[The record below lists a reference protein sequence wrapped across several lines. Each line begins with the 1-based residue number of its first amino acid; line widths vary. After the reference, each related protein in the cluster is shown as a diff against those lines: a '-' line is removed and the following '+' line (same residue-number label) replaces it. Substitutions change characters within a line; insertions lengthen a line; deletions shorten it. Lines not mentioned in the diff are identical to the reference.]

1 MTTNA
6 HPTMQQMTE
15 LTAAVTAALLTGLLG
30 SAHCL
35 GMCAGI
41 SGLFAMQTS
50 AAGIRRQLPMAITY
64 NAGRLA
70 SYAVLGFAVALLG
83 TRFAGLTPA
92 LAGPVRLAAGI
103 IIMLIG
109 LQIAF
114 DMRLLG
120 WLERMGAKVW
130 ERVAPFAKGLMP
142 VSSLPRALGLGL
154 LWGLLPCGL
163 VYSVLLVAAMS
174 ARPADGALVMLA
186 FGLGT
191 TPAMLLTGLGAAR
204 LSQLMQQR
212 RTRLGAGLLIVVL
225 GMLTIAM
232 PVAGTLSGGAPHH

>member
-1 MTTNA
+1 
-6 HPTMQQMTE
+6 
-15 LTAAVTAALLTGLLG
+15 
-30 SAHCL
+30 
-35 GMCAGI
+35 
-41 SGLFAMQTS
+41 
-50 AAGIRRQLPMAITY
+50 MAITY

-70 SYAVLGFAVALLG
+70 SYAILGFIVAALG
-83 TRFAGLTPA
+83 SRFTGLTPA
-92 LAGPVRLAAGI
+92 LAGPVRLVAGL

-232 PVAGTLSGGAPHH
+232 PIAGTLSGGTPHH

>member
-1 MTTNA
+1 
-6 HPTMQQMTE
+6 MQ
-15 LTAAVTAALLTGLLG
+15 
-30 SAHCL
+30 S
-35 GMCAGI
+35 
-41 SGLFAMQTS
+41 S
-50 AAGIRRQLPMAITY
+50 AAGLQRQLPTAVTY

-70 SYAVLGFAVALLG
+70 SYAILGFVVAAVGA
-83 TRFAGLTPA
+83 RFAGLTPA

-103 IIMLIG
+103 VIILIG

-120 WLERMGAKVW
+120 WLEGMGSKIW
-130 ERVAPFAKGLMP
+130 ERVTPVAQGLLP
-142 VSSLPRALGLGL
+142 VNSLPRALGLGL

-163 VYSVLLVAAMS
+163 VYSVLLIAAAS
-174 ARPADGALVMLA
+174 AQAVDGALIMLA

-204 LSQLMQQR
+204 LSQLLQQR
-212 RTRLGAGLLIVVL
+212 RTRLGAGLLIVAL

-232 PVAGTLSGGAPHH
+232 PVAGTLSGGTPHH

>member
-1 MTTNA
+1 M
-6 HPTMQQMTE
+6 
-15 LTAAVTAALLTGLLG
+15 
-30 SAHCL
+30 
-35 GMCAGI
+35 
-41 SGLFAMQTS
+41 
-50 AAGIRRQLPMAITY
+50 RRQLPLAVTY

-70 SYAVLGFAVALLG
+70 SYAVLGFVVAAVGA
-83 TRFAGLTPA
+83 RFAGLTPA

-103 IIMLIG
+103 VIILIG

-114 DMRLLG
+114 DLRLLA
-120 WLERMGAKVW
+120 WLERMGGRLW
-130 ERVAPFAKGLMP
+130 ERIAPLAKGLMP
-142 VSSLPRALGLGL
+142 VTSLPRALGLGL

-163 VYSVLLVAAMS
+163 VYSVLLVAATT
-174 ARPADGALVMLA
+174 AQPANGALIMLA

-232 PVAGTLSGGAPHH
+232 PVMTTLTSGAGHSH

>member
-1 MTTNA
+1 
-6 HPTMQQMTE
+6 MQQMTE
-15 LTAAVTAALLTGLLG
+15 FTATVTAALLTGLLG

-35 GMCAGI
+35 GMCSGI
-41 SGLFAMQTS
+41 SGLFAMHTS
-50 AAGIRRQLPMAITY
+50 AAGIRRQLPMAMTY

-70 SYAVLGFAVALLG
+70 SYAILGIIVASLG

-120 WLERMGAKVW
+120 WLERMGGRIW
-130 ERVAPFAKGLMP
+130 ERVAPLARGLMP

-154 LWGLLPCGL
+154 LWVLLPCGL
-163 VYSVLLVAAMS
+163 VYSVLLLAATS
-174 ARPADGALVMLA
+174 AQPADGAMIMLA

-204 LSQLMQQR
+204 LSQLMRQR

-232 PVAGTLSGGAPHH
+232 PIAGTLSGGTPHH

>member
-1 MTTNA
+1 
-6 HPTMQQMTE
+6 MTE
-15 LTAAVTAALLTGLLG
+15 LTASLTAALLTGLLG

-35 GMCAGI
+35 GMCSGI
-41 SGLFAMQTS
+41 SGLFAMQSS
-50 AAGIRRQLPMAITY
+50 AAGMRRQLPLAVTY

-70 SYAVLGFAVALLG
+70 SYAVLGFVVAAVGA
-83 TRFAGLTPA
+83 RFAGLTPA

-103 IIMLIG
+103 VIILIG

-114 DMRLLG
+114 DLRLLA
-120 WLERMGAKVW
+120 WLERMGGRLW
-130 ERVAPFAKGLMP
+130 ERIAPLAKGLMP
-142 VSSLPRALGLGL
+142 VTSLPRALGLGL

-163 VYSVLLVAAMS
+163 VYSVLLVAATT
-174 ARPADGALVMLA
+174 AQPANGALIMLA

-232 PVAGTLSGGAPHH
+232 PVMTTLTSGAGHSH

>member
-1 MTTNA
+1 
-6 HPTMQQMTE
+6 MQ
-15 LTAAVTAALLTGLLG
+15 
-30 SAHCL
+30 S
-35 GMCAGI
+35 
-41 SGLFAMQTS
+41 S
-50 AAGIRRQLPMAITY
+50 AAGMRRQLPLAVTY

-70 SYAVLGFAVALLG
+70 SYAVLGFVVAAVGA
-83 TRFAGLTPA
+83 RFAGLTPA

-103 IIMLIG
+103 VIILIG

-114 DMRLLG
+114 DLRLLA
-120 WLERMGAKVW
+120 WLERMGGRLW
-130 ERVAPFAKGLMP
+130 ERIAPLAKGLMP
-142 VSSLPRALGLGL
+142 VTSLPRALGLGL

-163 VYSVLLVAAMS
+163 VYSVLLVAATT
-174 ARPADGALVMLA
+174 AQPANGALIMLA

-232 PVAGTLSGGAPHH
+232 PVMTTLTSGAGHSHQAGAAAARRSGSDQVDTCGSSSPASTSIIRQSSLDSCA

>member
-1 MTTNA
+1 
-6 HPTMQQMTE
+6 MQLMTE
-15 LTAAVTAALLTGLLG
+15 LIAEVTAALLTGVLG

-41 SGLFAMQTS
+41 SGLFAMQSS
-50 AAGIRRQLPMAITY
+50 ATGIRRQLPMAITY

-70 SYAVLGFAVALLG
+70 SYAILGFAVAVLG
-83 TRFAGLTPA
+83 SRFTGLTPA

-120 WLERMGAKVW
+120 WLEHMGGKIW
-130 ERVAPFAKGLMP
+130 ERVAPLARGLMP

-174 ARPADGALVMLA
+174 ARPADGALIMLA

-204 LSQLMQQR
+204 LSQVMQRR

-232 PVAGTLSGGAPHH
+232 PVVATLSTGAGHAH

>member
-1 MTTNA
+1 
-6 HPTMQQMTE
+6 MTE
-15 LTAAVTAALLTGLLG
+15 LTASITAALLTGLLG

-50 AAGIRRQLPMAITY
+50 AAGIKRQLPMAITY
-64 NAGRLA
+64 NGGRLA
-70 SYAVLGFAVALLG
+70 SYAILGFAVAVLG
-83 TRFAGLTPA
+83 SRFTGLTPA

-120 WLERMGAKVW
+120 WLEHMGGKIW
-130 ERVAPFAKGLMP
+130 ERVTPLARGLMP

-212 RTRLGAGLLIVVL
+212 RTRLGAGLLIVAL

-232 PVAGTLSGGAPHH
+232 PVAGTLGGGTPHH